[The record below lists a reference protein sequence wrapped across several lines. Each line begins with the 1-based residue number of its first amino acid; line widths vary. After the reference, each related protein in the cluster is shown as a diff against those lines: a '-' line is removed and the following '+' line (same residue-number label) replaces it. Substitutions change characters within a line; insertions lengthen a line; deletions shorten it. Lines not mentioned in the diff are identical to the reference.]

1 MHDGAR
7 DAPAIA
13 TSGPWTRHARRV
25 VYENP
30 WIEVWHDEVTR
41 PDGGP
46 GIYGVVHFRNAAR
59 AWSSSTTPTSC
70 CLSVSTATRWMPTRG
85 RSPRV
90 ALPPD
95 EEPLD
100 GIRRELREE
109 TGVEASTWVEIGRYA
124 LSNSITDELGLVWL
138 ATGPVPGDGRPRAHR
153 GACGALGALR
163 RGARDD
169 LRRPHH
175 RRRLDHRDPAGGAA
189 PGGGRVTILHVVR
202 VFIGPGGSGGNP
214 LGVFV
219 AGADIAPERRQA
231 VAHDLNFSETVFV
244 DNIHDGIATRT
255 DPHAGRGVAVRRPPH
270 GWDGLAA
277 AESRHRPANLALRR
291 RRRGGLAGW
300 RACAGSGRVRRGCP
314 GPGA

>member
-46 GIYGVVHFRNAAR
+46 GIYGVVHFRNAASGVVVLDDSDR
-59 AWSSSTTPTSC
+59 LLLVGQHRYTLDAYSWEIPE
-70 CLSVSTATRWMPTRG
+70 G
-85 RSPRV
+85 GV
-90 ALPPD
+90 APD

-138 ATGPVPGDGRPRAHR
+138 ATGLSHGTAAPEPTEDLAVRWVPFDEALAMTFDGRITDAVSIIGIQRA
-153 GACGALGALR
+153 ALLR
-163 RGARDD
+163 A
-169 LRRPHH
+169 
-175 RRRLDHRDPAGGAA
+175 GAA
-189 PGGGRVTILHVVR
+189 
-202 VFIGPGGSGGNP
+202 
-214 LGVFV
+214 
-219 AGADIAPERRQA
+219 
-231 VAHDLNFSETVFV
+231 
-244 DNIHDGIATRT
+244 
-255 DPHAGRGVAVRRPPH
+255 
-270 GWDGLAA
+270 
-277 AESRHRPANLALRR
+277 
-291 RRRGGLAGW
+291 
-300 RACAGSGRVRRGCP
+300 
-314 GPGA
+314 